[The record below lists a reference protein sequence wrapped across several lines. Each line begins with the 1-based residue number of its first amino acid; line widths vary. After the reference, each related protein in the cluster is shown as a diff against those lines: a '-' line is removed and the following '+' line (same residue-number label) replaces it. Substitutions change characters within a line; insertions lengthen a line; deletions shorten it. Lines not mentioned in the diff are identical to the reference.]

1 MGLVSK
7 VSAERLDYAR
17 VSIISKFAKWIA
29 RLAFGF
35 SWLDSCMLS
44 TTKLHYYKRD
54 SSSLS
59 ANCGGA
65 LPVASLHTRLQTT
78 LTRAPHWFQAA
89 DFSDSLAVVGAW
101 DQSKFEFEQKPF
113 KIQEGSN

>member
-7 VSAERLDYAR
+7 VSERLDYAR
-17 VSIISKFAKWIA
+17 VNIISKFAKWIA
-29 RLAFGF
+29 RLASGF

-54 SSSLS
+54 SSGVHS

-65 LPVASLHTRLQTT
+65 LPVASLHTRPQHNVDQGSPLV
-78 LTRAPHWFQAA
+78 PSI
-89 DFSDSLAVVGAW
+89 DFSDSL
-101 DQSKFEFEQKPF
+101 
-113 KIQEGSN
+113 